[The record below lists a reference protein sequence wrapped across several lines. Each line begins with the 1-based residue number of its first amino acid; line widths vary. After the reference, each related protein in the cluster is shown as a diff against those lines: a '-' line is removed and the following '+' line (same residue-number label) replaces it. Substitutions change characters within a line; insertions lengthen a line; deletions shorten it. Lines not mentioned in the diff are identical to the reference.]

1 METPK
6 IEAEENKSTK
16 LESSKLVPKSE
27 PNSSKNIVKNSPS
40 QKSEDGKSD
49 TKKEETDLTQES
61 YYLLEDITKE
71 GLQKF
76 LKEAMLVFNERYS
89 IADK

>member
-6 IEAEENKSTK
+6 IEAEDNKSAKLESTK
-16 LESSKLVPKSE
+16 LEQKNE
-27 PNSSKNIVKNSPS
+27 PNLDKSIKKNSSS
-40 QKSEDGKSD
+40 QKSEDGKSE